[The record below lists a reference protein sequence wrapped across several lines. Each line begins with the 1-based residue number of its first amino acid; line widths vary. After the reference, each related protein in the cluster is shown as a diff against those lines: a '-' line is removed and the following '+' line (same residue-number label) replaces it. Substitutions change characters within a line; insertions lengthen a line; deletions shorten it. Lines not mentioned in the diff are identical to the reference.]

1 LFYGVGAGTDLMAR
15 LLLLVSNAKAR
26 REPQWSPRLPTYREG
41 LSNAGERLPR
51 GRGTGIVAAL
61 RRDRRGAGS

>member
-1 LFYGVGAGTDLMAR
+1 MADLESR
-15 LLLLVSNAKAR
+15 IPVSNAKAK
-26 REPQWSPRLPTYREG
+26 RELRWSPEFPTYREG
-41 LSNAGERLPR
+41 LGNVGERLPLG